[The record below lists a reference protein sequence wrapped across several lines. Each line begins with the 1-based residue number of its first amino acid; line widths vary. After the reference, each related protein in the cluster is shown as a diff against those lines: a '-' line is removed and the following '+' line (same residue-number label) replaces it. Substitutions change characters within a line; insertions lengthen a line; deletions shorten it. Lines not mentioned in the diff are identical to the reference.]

1 MDGRGSS
8 CMYAQLRC
16 VRVLREAQSVLL
28 FSCEGET
35 LLYVIRCDLS
45 PIEKVRII
53 NKELIKEP
61 TPAHRGQVDIQG
73 EGSCFNHSPL
83 LYHSSI
89 YALHPFNLK
98 KSGFIFPCFQPHK
111 ASASHLHTIVKHHHQ
126 QSVKEHLIVYHGT
139 PQDL

>member
-35 LLYVIRCDLS
+35 LLYVIRSDLS

-53 NKELIKEP
+53 NKELVKEP
-61 TPAHRGQVDIQG
+61 TPAYRGQVDIQG
-73 EGSCFNHSPL
+73 EGSCSNHSTL
-83 LYHSSI
+83 LYPSSI
-89 YALHPFNLK
+89 YALHPFNLRRK
-98 KSGFIFPCFQPHK
+98 KSGFVFLCFQPHK
-111 ASASHLHTIVKHHHQ
+111 ASTSHCVQYSQASSSTIR
-126 QSVKEHLIVYHGT
+126 
-139 PQDL
+139 